1 MKVLI
6 LNRAEVLELLP
17 MPECIAVMEE
27 TLAAL
32 ARGQATNPLRQ
43 VFPVPDRPGLMA
55 LMPAYLA
62 EKCTLGAKI
71 VGVFPENRVV
81 GQDVHQGAVLIFEA
95 EHGRLAAV
103 IEAGAVTALRTAAVS
118 GVATRWLAREDA
130 TTLAI
135 LGSGVQAHSHLR
147 AMLAVRPI
155 TQVRI
160 WSRQLDHAHALAQ
173 KVSEEYRLPARV
185 FLHVRDAVAGADII
199 CTTTSS
205 PEPILRGEWL
215 SPGVH
220 INAVGSSLPFQRELD
235 SAAVAR
241 SRLFVDRRESALK
254 EAGDFVI
261 PCNEGVVT
269 ETHIRGEIG
278 EVLVGKIVGRQTRD
292 EITLFK
298 SVGLAVEDVAS
309 GYYLYEK
316 ALAQGRGTWVE
327 FNDSPWS
334 LLQ

>member
-32 ARGQATNPLRQ
+32 ARGQAVNPMRQ
-43 VFPVPDRPGLMA
+43 VYSVPDHRGLMA
-55 LMPAYLA
+55 LMPGCLA
-62 EKCTLGAKI
+62 GKRTLGAKI
-71 VGVFPENRVV
+71 VTVFPENRSV
-81 GQDVHQGAVLIFEA
+81 GQEIHQGAVLIFEA
-95 EHGRLAAV
+95 ERGGLAAM

-118 GVATRWLAREDA
+118 GVATRWLAREEA
-130 TTLAI
+130 TKLAI
-135 LGSGVQAHSHLR
+135 LGSGVQAYFHLR
-147 AMLAVRPI
+147 AMRAVRPI
-155 TQVRI
+155 TQVAI
-160 WSRQLDHAHALAQ
+160 WSRQLDHAQALAR

-185 FLHVRDAVAGADII
+185 FPHARDAVAGADII

-215 SPGVH
+215 PPGVH

-261 PCNEGVVT
+261 PCSEGVVT
-269 ETHIRGEIG
+269 EAHIRGEIG
-278 EVLVGKIVGRQTRD
+278 EVLVGKIVGRQSRD

-316 ALAQGRGTWVE
+316 ALAQGRGRWIE